1 MKIGIDL
8 GGSHIAIGVIDD
20 KGYIVEKAEKRL
32 LSKDKKDIKTS
43 IETYIVKNVKELME
57 KYKIKEIGIAV
68 PGTIKSTEII
78 KSVNL
83 GVKNYNLVENLK
95 KEINLPIKIRNDAK
109 CAAIA
114 ENKMGAL
121 KDYKRSIFLSLGTG
135 IGGAVIINNELLDTG
150 DLSGCEFGHM
160 IIQKDGIR
168 CNCGKKGCFEKYA
181 SMKALKTNLRDA
193 LGLDENTRGQE
204 LLDMLRKNKD
214 NYVINKIVDEYI
226 EYLSIGISNLIDVF
240 EPEAVCL
247 GGSFVY
253 FADVLLEKLKNNN
266 YIIASVGNGLFTTGG
281 HYIMIYGVNG
291 NNLKIY
297 DPFLYKGKFDTSTR
311 RGKAYVDGDTVIC
324 STTNFKNYANYKRF
338 FCYKYNRT
346 DNSNENKSEMT
357 SYTRFVRVSSRLNI
371 RSGAGIENKIIGK
384 LNNNERV
391 TVYETKGNWS
401 RIGENKWVSSDYLAE
416 KSVNVN
422 RNTVGQYKRLKNR
435 TYLYSKSNLT
445 GKKYTYLAKTQ
456 VKIIRNVSSNID
468 YVYVVKTGRY
478 AYIRTNAYK

>member
-20 KGYIVEKAEKRL
+20 KGYIVEKVEKRL

-114 ENKMGAL
+114 ENKIGAL

-181 SMKALKTNLRDA
+181 SMKAFKEAVQRKFEVENLTGREIRDLLNDA
-193 LGLDENTRGQE
+193 ENREKAQ
-204 LLDMLRKNKD
+204 D
-214 NYVINKIVDEYI
+214 VIDEYI
-226 EYLSIGISNLIDVF
+226 ENLSTGLANLINIF
-240 EPEAVCL
+240 EPEVISIGGGFIHFKELLLDKLSQKLHEKNMLFNNQAVPKIIT
-247 GGSFVY
+247 
-253 FADVLLEKLKNNN
+253 AKLKN
-266 YIIASVGNGLFTTGG
+266 
-281 HYIMIYGVNG
+281 
-291 NNLKIY
+291 
-297 DPFLYKGKFDTSTR
+297 D
-311 RGKAYVDGDTVIC
+311 
-324 STTNFKNYANYKRF
+324 
-338 FCYKYNRT
+338 
-346 DNSNENKSEMT
+346 
-357 SYTRFVRVSSRLNI
+357 
-371 RSGAGIENKIIGK
+371 AGIIG
-384 LNNNERV
+384 
-391 TVYETKGNWS
+391 
-401 RIGENKWVSSDYLAE
+401 
-416 KSVNVN
+416 SVIE
-422 RNTVGQYKRLKNR
+422 YK
-435 TYLYSKSNLT
+435 
-445 GKKYTYLAKTQ
+445 
-456 VKIIRNVSSNID
+456 D
-468 YVYVVKTGRY
+468 
-478 AYIRTNAYK
+478 